1 MDHNFIL
8 SGFADEASPNLGEQI
23 ALLKK
28 LGVSYLE
35 PRNVNGK
42 NIVDLTDGE
51 LRDMAAQLKEAGI
64 GVSSIGSPVG
74 KIGIHDDMDAECRRL
89 DRALT
94 AAEILGA
101 PYVRVFSFFMKQEEA
116 DSLRGE
122 VHSRM
127 ERFMRVAEG
136 RGAKLLHENE
146 KGIYG
151 DTDDRC
157 LDLLQQFGPSGLKAI
172 FDPANFLQCG
182 VRPEVA
188 FEKLCPYVAYMH
200 IKDARLGQ
208 MEVVPAGRGDG
219 HIKEILSALTP
230 TEMFLSLEP
239 HLSVSPW
246 MENIMADEKI
256 DRTDGNNAVALW
268 TLAHKSLT
276 DLLLD

>member
-1 MDHNFIL
+1 MNHSFML
-8 SGFADEASPNLGEQI
+8 SGFADEASPHLKEQI
-23 ALLKK
+23 ALLQK

-51 LRDMAAQLKEAGI
+51 LREMAATLKDGGI
-64 GVSSIGSPVG
+64 RVSSIGSPVG
-74 KIGIHDDMDAECRRL
+74 KIGIDDDMENECRRL
-89 DRALT
+89 DRMIT
-94 AAEILGA
+94 AAEMLEA
-101 PYVRVFSFFMKQEEA
+101 PYVRVFSFFVKQDEA
-116 DSLRGE
+116 DSRRSQVLD
-122 VHSRM
+122 RM
-127 ERFMRVAEG
+127 AKLMRVAEG
-136 RGAKLLHENE
+136 RPVTLLHENE

-157 LDLLQQFGPSGLKAI
+157 LDLLTQFESSGLKAI

-188 FEKLCPYVAYMH
+188 FEKLRPYVAYMH
-200 IKDARLGQ
+200 IKDAYLGQ
-208 MEVVPAGRGDG
+208 MEVVPAGHGDG
-219 HIKEILSALTP
+219 HIRDILEQLNGQA
-230 TEMFLSLEP
+230 MFLSLEP

-246 MENIMADEKI
+246 MENVMTHENI

-276 DLLLD
+276 DLLAR